1 MSSKR
6 EKHKQYNE
14 HSCLSVVKILLTVAL
29 LGCTDGLRLMSNQT
43 ESNLCPQNRSAEGLP
58 LLKKC
63 DFMLQTV
70 TFWKHIEQK
79 LNDRSVQHCKT
90 RSNMSMIV
98 QRLNA
103 RFAAGEPSD
112 NVNAVGVF
120 VHAFDF
126 GSDYEKISKAM
137 WTRSSSPGHSILS
150 ASIINA
156 RTPYLFIGFGSEHS
170 KVGSAGF
177 VITPQAAAASLRCS
191 HAFDASTGTW
201 KTGLI
206 GCIGRYWHFGKWHER
221 RMCAQ
226 AVSTP
231 DTSCSWPPS
240 RLEDMMLQHEQ
251 ILTQKCG
258 NTMTCRCEPRNGVWP
273 RCALYNELILDSQ
286 KLVAHMPNAI
296 EAIYFLTGKA
306 ALSHDSSRA
315 GEKLAKQAQTM
326 FADVFGKVLP
336 VMRVADFMKQ
346 APFELCDDSGKKAP
360 ASYDVNKRQM
370 SKNF

>member
-6 EKHKQYNE
+6 ESQKQYNE
-14 HSCLSVVKILLTVAL
+14 HSCSSAVKILLTVAL
-29 LGCTDGLRLMSNQT
+29 LLCTDGLRLMSNQT

-79 LNDRSVQHCKT
+79 LNDRSFKPHCKT
-90 RSNMSMIV
+90 KRNMSKIV
-98 QRLNA
+98 QRVNA
-103 RFAAGEPSD
+103 RFAAGKPND
-112 NVNAVGVF
+112 NFNAVGVF
-120 VHAFDF
+120 VHGFDY
-126 GSDYEKISKAM
+126 GSDYKNISEAM
-137 WTRSSSPGHSILS
+137 WTRSQSPGHSILA

-156 RTPYLFIGFGSEHS
+156 RAPYLFIGFGSEHL
-170 KVGSAGF
+170 KLGSAGF

-191 HAFDASTGTW
+191 YAFDADSATW

-240 RLEDMMLQHEQ
+240 QLEDMMVQHEQ
-251 ILTQKCG
+251 ILTKRCG

-273 RCALYNELILDSQ
+273 RCALYNEVILGSK
-286 KLVAHMPNAI
+286 KLAAHMPNAI
-296 EAIYFLTGKA
+296 EAIYFLKGEA
-306 ALSHDSSRA
+306 ALSDASSHT
-315 GEKLAKQAQTM
+315 GEKLAKHAQKM
-326 FADVFGKVLP
+326 FADVFGRVLP
-336 VMRVADFMKQ
+336 VVRVANFRKQ
-346 APFELCDDSGKKAP
+346 APFELCDDSG
-360 ASYDVNKRQM
+360 
-370 SKNF
+370 